1 MSHHHKSKR
10 EHSPPDSRPNMSDLR
25 IVLLGKSIEEN
36 RRVVNLILNKEA
48 FERKAS
54 SSGVEEFSERVE
66 GRNITVISTSHLL
79 NPELKLQAIIQK
91 ASALSSPEPHVIILV
106 LQHRDFSKKQRDRL
120 LSVLNCF
127 GEQAM
132 KRTLI
137 LTTDDEPGHAGLRSA
152 QENEFI
158 QEISTECGGG
168 HLQLHNTR
176 HSLFIKK
183 VEEMIS
189 EQQNSTLD
197 SRAADS
203 DDRQLVKQEG
213 HESRKSESASQ
224 EYDKREL
231 RIVLLGKNVSENS
244 RVRNSILVTDVDEQ
258 HNVLNISR
266 MVNARHVVVIN
277 TLHLLNLDTSD
288 DQITQTVRECAE
300 MSDPG
305 PHAFILV
312 LQYKDFTEDDMT
324 RVKHVLNTF
333 SEEAI
338 NHTIIIMTDKETHYS
353 HMNTA
358 ISQLINVCR
367 GRHLLLEEGKPDWPA
382 EILNRVDMMLKY
394 TKEYYVTCELYEDAK
409 EVSEEEEQ
417 RRSLRSSRSEV
428 NKHLSYH
435 GDDGKSQQSKISE
448 GTLDVI
454 TSYVARKFDIQSERR
469 WSTSGGRPEMCDL
482 RIVIF
487 GKSVSEN
494 SRVRNLILGID
505 MCENEDLAALTRHN
519 VTQIAGT
526 VEDRHVMVINTLHLL
541 NPDTTDHQI
550 TQTVKECVDMSDPG
564 PHAFILV
571 LQYKD
576 FTEDDMTRVKYV
588 LNTFSEDA
596 LKHTIALTTDKET
609 PRSMFSAFKLT
620 GGSAAVQTIHQ
631 LMKECGGGHLQLDE
645 RNKANIIQLIDKMLQ
660 ENQDAYLTCDTFSEV
675 IGTSVDEPISLE
687 ENNEKSPRHSDDGN
701 PKEAQKLRSEE
712 GSFSLSANLTVR
724 QKLNLVLCG
733 SNGSLKVSVSKL
745 LRGKKFKSTSRQAS
759 SEIRVKKE
767 KIHGR
772 QVSLLELPALSRLS
786 EDEVMHQTLHCVS
799 LCDSEVHAFLLIIPA
814 GPLTDEEK
822 AEIETIKRTFDSC
835 EQFILMFMTKQ
846 TVEGPVT
853 DFVKFHEDPK
863 RLCSQYGGR
872 YKVMGLKELE
882 NAKRILELLNYI
894 ENLKTKPYSLQMY
907 MTAQQ
912 NRVRGELEKK
922 MSEMEKKIKDLQ
934 QRIQTEGSEDET
946 ENHECLRI
954 VLIGRTG
961 SGKSATGNTILGRE
975 EFCSQLRPDS
985 VTNVCEKGVGE
996 VDGRS
1001 VAVVDTPGLFDTTL
1015 TNDQVVEEIVKC
1027 VSLSAPGP
1035 HVFVIVLSLG
1045 RFTKEETDT
1054 IDLIKKIFGTKSAQF
1069 SIVLFTRGDD
1079 LNESINDY
1087 VSKYNCAE
1095 LQKLIRDCE
1104 NRFLAFNNREKQDKT
1119 QVMKLLKMIEE
1130 VKSNNQGGYF
1140 TNSMFEEAEMSI
1152 KKRMEEIMKE
1162 REREMQ
1168 AQNEALKAKYE
1179 IEMNNVMKRLEEE
1192 KQRAEE
1198 EKLKIENKFREKE
1211 EKLKKEFEEK
1221 EKADQIKQEIQH
1233 QKRSEEEKQQRAE
1246 YHQRIE
1252 EMMREIDNQRSQ
1264 YEQQQKE
1271 REEQDRKRE
1280 EKYRQDQEKMRNEQE
1295 RIIAEVQR
1303 KQEEEIKKK
1312 YYDNQKRNKEEE
1324 EERQRWERRIKEAE
1338 NDRKEIL
1345 EEIKRQQREWEDE
1358 KRRRLREREEEER
1371 KRKEKH
1377 EEQLR
1382 EKQEELEKMRKRFE
1396 GEREE
1401 ERQKMEEERQKQRRE
1416 REEKERDYEEKRQET
1431 KRHYERLERERKEE
1445 WERRKHEDEERRE
1458 DERRR
1463 WKKMIEDL
1471 KREQEEE
1478 KGRREAEEKVRQKRE
1493 EKERDEMKQKHEE
1506 EIKQIKKKHEVE
1518 ARKQAEELNDFRE
1531 KKEQL
1536 IQELQQM
1543 LEERQKQHQILEKIY
1558 QHLQEQKE
1566 EEIKDLLQEVERMKN
1581 KSSCN
1586 IL

>member
-448 GTLDVI
+448 GTLE
-454 TSYVARKFDIQSERR
+454 SERR
-469 WSTSGGRPEMCDL
+469 WSTSGGRPEM
-482 RIVIF
+482 
-487 GKSVSEN
+487 
-494 SRVRNLILGID
+494 
-505 MCENEDLAALTRHN
+505 
-519 VTQIAGT
+519 
-526 VEDRHVMVINTLHLL
+526 
-541 NPDTTDHQI
+541 
-550 TQTVKECVDMSDPG
+550 
-564 PHAFILV
+564 
-571 LQYKD
+571 
-576 FTEDDMTRVKYV
+576 
-588 LNTFSEDA
+588 
-596 LKHTIALTTDKET
+596 
-609 PRSMFSAFKLT
+609 
-620 GGSAAVQTIHQ
+620 
-631 LMKECGGGHLQLDE
+631 
-645 RNKANIIQLIDKMLQ
+645 
-660 ENQDAYLTCDTFSEV
+660 
-675 IGTSVDEPISLE
+675 
-687 ENNEKSPRHSDDGN
+687 
-701 PKEAQKLRSEE
+701 
-712 GSFSLSANLTVR
+712 SANLTVR